1 MKLSIIIILIVALLF
16 SFDYLSFKAINL
28 AFSNI
33 LTENKIAKIIYL
45 STSGIILFLLA
56 IAFIRMENTPNAFKP
71 NLFYPIFG
79 LIVLFFIPKINIS
92 IFYLLDSLSFVIIK
106 KHLFINYIGIGIST
120 LLFLFIAHGMTI
132 NKTNF
137 QVRKQIITSSKIPA
151 SFNNFKIIQ
160 ISDLHIGSF
169 HNNINAVTKIVN
181 IINQEE
187 PDLIVFT
194 GDMISNYAEE
204 VDEFIPELSKLS
216 AKYGKYAI
224 LGNHDYSDYV
234 KWKTK
239 ELKEQ
244 NLKNLEEKH
253 SKIGFEL
260 LNNENKNIV
269 INNDT
274 IQLVGVENWGLPP
287 FPQHGKLKE
296 STQGLDENKFTVLLS
311 HDPSHWRAEVLKFP
325 FIDLTLSGHTHA
337 MQFGIEIGSWQFSPV
352 ALKYKEWGGIYS
364 QGKQK
369 LYVNRGTGY
378 IGFPGRVGIRPEIT
392 LFVLQNNN

>member
-1 MKLSIIIILIVALLF
+1 MKFSIIIIIIIALLF

-28 AFSNI
+28 AFNNI
-33 LTENKIAKIIYL
+33 LTENKIAKIIFF
-45 STSGIILFLLA
+45 STSGIILLLLS
-56 IAFIRMENTPNAFKP
+56 IAFIRMGTTPNAFKP

-79 LIVLFFIPKINIS
+79 LIVLFFVPKINIS

-106 KHLFINYIGIGIST
+106 KHLFLNYVGIGIST
-120 LLFLFIAHGMTI
+120 ILFLFIAHGMTI

-137 QVRKQIITSSKIPA
+137 QVRKQIITSSKIPT

-169 HNNINAVTKIVN
+169 HNNTIAVTKIVN
-181 IINQEE
+181 LINQEE

-194 GDMISNYAEE
+194 GDMVSNYAKE
-204 VDEFIPELSKLS
+204 VYEFIPELSRLS
-216 AKYGKYAI
+216 SKYGKYAI

-234 KWKTK
+234 RWKTK

-244 NLKNLEEKH
+244 NLQHLKEKH
-253 SKIGFEL
+253 SKIGFKL
-260 LNNENKNIV
+260 LNNKNKNIV

-287 FPQHGKLKE
+287 FPQHGNLAE
-296 STQGLDENKFTVLLS
+296 SIEGLDKNKFTILLS

-337 MQFGIEIGSWQFSPV
+337 MQFGIEIGKWQFSPI
-352 ALKYKEWGGIYS
+352 ALKYKEWGGLYS
-364 QGKQK
+364 HKNQK

-378 IGFPGRVGIRPEIT
+378 IGFPGRAGIRPEIT
-392 LFVLQNNN
+392 LFVLQNN

>member
-1 MKLSIIIILIVALLF
+1 MKITIIITLILSIFISIDF
-16 SFDYLSFKAINL
+16 FSFKAINS
-28 AFSNI
+28 AFNEI
-33 LTENKIAKIIYL
+33 LTKNLIAKIIFF
-45 STSGIILFLLA
+45 STTGIIILLIG
-56 IAFIRMENTPNAFKP
+56 IALMRAGNTPDVFKP

-79 LIVLFFIPKINIS
+79 LIVLFYIPKMNMELFYFLERIS
-92 IFYLLDSLSFVIIK
+92 
-106 KHLFINYIGIGIST
+106 LFIFKQHFFLNYIGMGTSAI
-120 LLFLFIAHGMTI
+120 LFLFITHGMTI

-137 QVRKQIITSSKIPA
+137 QVREQIISSKKIPA
-151 SFNNFKIIQ
+151 SFNNLKIIQ

-169 HNNINAVTKIVN
+169 HNDIDAITKMVN
-181 IINQEE
+181 IINSEE
-187 PDLIVFT
+187 ADLILFT

-216 AKYGKYAI
+216 AKHGKYAI

-234 KWKTK
+234 KWKSK
-239 ELKEQ
+239 ERKEQ
-244 NLKNLEEKH
+244 NLISLKQKTSE
-253 SKIGFEL
+253 IGFVL

-274 IQLVGVENWGLPP
+274 IQLIGVENWGLPP
-287 FPQHGKLKE
+287 FPQHGNLVE
-296 STQGLDENKFTVLLS
+296 STKGLDENKFTILLS

-352 ALKYKEWGGIYS
+352 MFKYKEWGGLYKEGS
-364 QGKQK
+364 QN

-392 LFVLQNNN
+392 KIILKKI